1 MQTPSTGL
9 RHPSLEEGAGKRVFG
24 VCILGTHRAPPDL
37 FTPLKGHSFI
47 SAQLSTDAV
56 SALRK
61 VRVLIKL
68 QALVYDILPWT
79 KMLEDGAR
87 SVDDCRN
94 YLAPKH
100 ARKHEAHP
108 PRVKKRIRP
117 YSNDLGFILAGKQH
131 SQY

>member
-1 MQTPSTGL
+1 MNLNYNPW
-9 RHPSLEEGAGKRVFG
+9 K
-24 VCILGTHRAPPDL
+24 
-37 FTPLKGHSFI
+37 
-47 SAQLSTDAV
+47 
-56 SALRK
+56 
-61 VRVLIKL
+61 IKFSSSSSSS
-68 QALVYDILPWT
+68 

-100 ARKHEAHP
+100 ARKHEAHL
-108 PRVKKRIRP
+108 PRVKKRVRP